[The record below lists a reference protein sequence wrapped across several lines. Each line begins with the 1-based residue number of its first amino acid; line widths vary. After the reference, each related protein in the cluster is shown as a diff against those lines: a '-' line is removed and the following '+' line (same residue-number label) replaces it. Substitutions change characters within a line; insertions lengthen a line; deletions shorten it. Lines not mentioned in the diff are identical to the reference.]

1 MAESRD
7 SWWSRHRRLVT
18 RSVIALLLVIVG
30 AESFLLYL
38 QLPANRAVDTQ
49 SARLLNAFLQRDT
62 VEVVRAPGVPVRL
75 QNVRFKWSDHVYIDS
90 DDLAVRAMPVQGTK
104 VDFDDLGSFLLIMQK
119 SEVRIRPEVLEGML
133 NESVFNYPESKLRD
147 LKVALTTSDGQR
159 VVQLSGKIKTILWI
173 PFQMNAH
180 LSVDTATNTLV
191 IEGDHIKVL
200 GVLRVT
206 SLLKT
211 GPLQLEHL
219 ISVPPN
225 QSLMVDGNRI
235 MLKPFS
241 LFPPPRINGRIASV
255 AVDHD
260 MIRLGFAGAPIPAP
274 TSSAKNYVYL
284 KGGESTFGSFCMQPT
299 DILIVDQHPEDIFSF
314 SLAHYAD
321 LLPKSRVETDDL
333 KSARITMPDY
343 LATGR

>member
-1 MAESRD
+1 MAESRA
-7 SWWSRHRRLVT
+7 SWLTRHRRLVT
-18 RSVIALLLVIVG
+18 RSVIALLLLVIA

-62 VEVVRAPGVPVRL
+62 VQVVRAPGVPVRL
-75 QNVRFKWSDHVYIDS
+75 QNVRFKWSDHVYIDTA
-90 DDLAVRAMPVQGTK
+90 DLAVRAMPIQGTK
-104 VDFDDLGSFLLIMQK
+104 VDFDDLGSFVLIMQK
-119 SEVRIRPEVLEGML
+119 SEVQIRPDVLEGML
-133 NESVFNYPESKLRD
+133 NESVFNYPGSKLRD
-147 LKVALTTSDGQR
+147 LKVTLTTSDGQR
-159 VVQLSGKIKTILWI
+159 VVQLSGKAKTVLWI

-200 GVLRVT
+200 GVLPIT
-206 SLLKT
+206 SLLKA

-219 ISVPPN
+219 ISLPPN

-255 AVDHD
+255 AVDND
-260 MIRLGFAGAPIPAP
+260 MIRLGFAGAPIAAP
-274 TSSAKNYVYL
+274 VSSAKNYVYL
-284 KGGESTFGSFCMQPT
+284 KGGESQFGSFCMLQT
-299 DILIVDQHPEDIFSF
+299 DILIVDQHPEDIFAF
-314 SLAHYAD
+314 SLGHYAD
-321 LLPKSRVETDDL
+321 LIPKSRIEMADL
-333 KSARITMPDY
+333 RSARITMPDD